1 MAEKLRVFLSYHT
14 PDHGVARRLAD
25 ALAQHDP
32 TLDVFF
38 DRYDLRAGAFWVPAL
53 AEAIGEADAIIVL
66 LGARSPGPHAQLF
79 GRPDRLRRSLKRVT
93 LHS

>member
-1 MAEKLRVFLSYHT
+1 MAEKIRVFLSYHT
-14 PDHGVARRLAD
+14 PDHAVARRLAD
-25 ALAQHDP
+25 ALARHDP
-32 TLDVFF
+32 ALDVFF